1 MPSVGP
7 AFGVSLVDQA
17 KIGKVL
23 IQYGFVEFQH
33 EYDSVPGFW
42 ARFDERRTEMMGML
56 DRVIQGVARY
66 GNVVILGRGSYAVLK
81 GYTDV
86 LNVRVQ
92 SPPEVRAVRVMAQQ
106 GLANLDQ
113 AKATVREND
122 NMRANFINTFYNLP
136 WDSAGAFDVVLNTEK
151 ITPEMAVNWLAE
163 IVAALDQQ
171 DFSDKRTTA
180 ALKGDSV
187 LDGVISEILAGQ
199 PVR

>member
-1 MPSVGP
+1 
-7 AFGVSLVDQA
+7 LVDQA